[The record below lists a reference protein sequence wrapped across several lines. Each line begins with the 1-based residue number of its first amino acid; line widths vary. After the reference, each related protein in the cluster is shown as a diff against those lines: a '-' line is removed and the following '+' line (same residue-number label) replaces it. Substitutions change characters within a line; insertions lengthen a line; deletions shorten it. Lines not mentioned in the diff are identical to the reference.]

1 YFTFSLFTFSAATSR
16 IAIRDAKFY
25 QRLRF
30 PPPPPPS
37 PPPPPPSPPPPPPPS
52 LPPPPPRRRSPPPP
66 PPRGPPV
73 LARASSILIF
83 RPFRSVSLSV
93 WIAVAASAASAISTK
108 PKPRECP
115 ENLSD
120 TTTALST
127 FPACAKSSARSS
139 CVTA

>member
-1 YFTFSLFTFSAATSR
+1 RGRSNLLRPRRRFNYFTFSLFHISLATRR

-37 PPPPPPSPPPPPPPS
+37 
-52 LPPPPPRRRSPPPP
+52 LPPPPPRRRSPPP

-108 PKPRECP
+108 PK
-115 ENLSD
+115 
-120 TTTALST
+120 
-127 FPACAKSSARSS
+127 
-139 CVTA
+139 